1 MAQGVKDPAL
11 SLLQLRSLLWRRF
24 EPQPGTSI
32 CHRSSERERE
42 RGKAELKSP
51 GDAALLKM
59 EEGATAK
66 ECWCLSKLEEARKQI
81 PTPQAPSRDQ
91 PCQHLPFQTSD
102 LQACVGLRH

>member
-42 RGKAELKSP
+42 RGKSELKSP

-81 PTPQAPSRDQ
+81 PPPKPQAGTSPASTFLFRLLTSR
-91 PCQHLPFQTSD
+91 P
-102 LQACVGLRH
+102 VWV